1 MTCDAKTVM
10 NKSES
15 CLDINLSTPDCF
27 PHEHNYNTTLGI
39 WALCNSIVGSMGN
52 LFIILS
58 MNYSTRK
65 KLYVVD
71 EYLVRKK
78 YTLSYTYITT
88 PNSKKIFVS

>member
-27 PHEHNYNTTLGI
+27 PHEHDYNTTLGI

-78 YTLSYTYITT
+78 YTLSYLRT
-88 PNSKKIFVS
+88 NEQLFNF